1 MSAPPPRLAIT
12 LVFTLALLAPVVGLA
27 QTIPLGDAVDAP
39 TLAWTSGGSA
49 VWMGQTNVTFD
60 TQDSAAS
67 GAILDGQESWLETS
81 VTGPGVVSF
90 RWKVS
95 SESSYDLLECYTN
108 GVLAVAGISGE
119 VDWQPVQ
126 FFVGAGPHAVRWRY
140 VKDVSLLSGQDRG
153 WVDQV
158 SFATVNPFITTAP
171 VTQFKNSGDTVSFA
185 VAAAGTAPFA
195 FQWQFEGAAIPAE
208 TNVTLTITN
217 LDYLNAGAYRVV
229 VSNSQGSRTSA
240 VANLTVASAHGFSLL
255 HYNVKGNGAT
265 DWTTNAAQVRAIARQ
280 LDYLNPDIVTFNE
293 IPVTGMG
300 QMGNWVSAF
309 LPGYFLATNSTSDGF
324 IQSAIVSRY
333 PIARSQSWLGRV
345 NLAAFGYNGP
355 YTRDLFEAEI
365 IVPGQPLPVHVFTT
379 HLKAATDT
387 TSLLRRA
394 AETRAISNFLATVF
408 LPTKGNRFYA
418 LTGDLNEDIN
428 RPPSGTQLP
437 IQVLLTSPTGL
448 QLQTPLN
455 PFTGTDLTLSIQG
468 TLNVRFDYL
477 LPSQGLVTNLIRS
490 QIFRTDLLPNPPAPL
505 VASDSATASDH
516 LPVHME
522 FRNPYAPAVSP
533 KLTGGH
539 FSGGQFGFSVKG
551 RAGHA
556 VVIEASTNLQH
567 WVAIQT
573 NVAGT
578 GFETF
583 ADTAVL
589 GQRLYRARLP

>member
-1 MSAPPPRLAIT
+1 MPALLDRLAVSILFT
-12 LVFTLALLAPVVGLA
+12 FAALVPVSCLA
-27 QTIPLGDAVDAP
+27 QAISIGDAVDAP
-39 TLAWTSGGSA
+39 TLTWTTGGSSA
-49 VWMGQTNVTFD
+49 WAGQTNVTFD
-60 TQDSAAS
+60 TEDAAAS
-67 GAILDGQESWLETS
+67 GVLTDNQESWLETS
-81 VTGPGVVSF
+81 LTGPSVLSF

-95 SESSYDLLECYTN
+95 SENGYDYLECYTN

-126 FFVGAGPHAVRWRY
+126 FFVGAGLHAVRWRY
-140 VKDVSLLSGQDRG
+140 VKDGSLLSGQDRG

-158 SFATVNPFITTAP
+158 SLASVDPFITTAP
-171 VTQFKNSGDTVSFA
+171 VTQFKNTGDSVSFA

-195 FQWQFEGAAIPAE
+195 YQWQFEGAPIPAE

-240 VANLTVASAHGFSLL
+240 VANLTVASAHGFSVL

-280 LDYLNPDIVTFNE
+280 LGYLNPDIVTFNE

-309 LPGYFLATNSTSDGF
+309 LPGYYLATNSTSDGF

-333 PIARSQSWLGRV
+333 PIVRSQSWLGRV

-365 IVPGQPLPVHVFTT
+365 TVPGQPFPVHIFTT

-394 AETRAISNFLATVF
+394 AETRAISNFLTTVF
-408 LPTKGNRFYA
+408 LPTKSNRFYA

-437 IQVLLTSPTGL
+437 IQVLLTPPTGL

-455 PFTGTDLTLSIQG
+455 PFTGDDRTISIQTG
-468 TLNVRFDYL
+468 LTVRFDYL

-490 QIFRTDLLPNPPAPL
+490 QIFRSDVLPNPPPPL
-505 VASDSATASDH
+505 LGGDSATASDH
-516 LPVHME
+516 LPVHSE
-522 FRNPYAPAVSP
+522 FRNPYAPPLTP
-533 KLTGGH
+533 KLTGGQ
-539 FSGGQFGFSVKG
+539 FNGGQFGFSVKG
-551 RAGHA
+551 RAGHT
-556 VVIEASTNLQH
+556 VVIEASTNLQQ

-573 NVAGT
+573 NVVGT
-578 GFETF
+578 SFVPF
-583 ADTAVL
+583 AETAVL
-589 GQRLYRARLP
+589 GQRFYRTRSP